1 MNNPLLPSGS
11 SSLEHRVTL
20 VCAVAGELAVS
31 LRDLWNPDRC
41 PAAFLPYLAW
51 AFSVDGWDEDWSEQD
66 KRRVV
71 REAFWL
77 HQRKGTIAAV
87 YRAVEY
93 HGFTAEVAE
102 WFDTGDPR
110 GTFRLEVDVNETGL
124 TGKVLTELERVVED
138 TKPVSRHISSFTIST
153 RTDGPFY
160 LGAALLPGDIVTVY
174 PQAHSA
180 AENLRYLGITHFDG
194 NYHFSGDD
202 DD

>member
-11 SSLEHRVTL
+11 SSLEHRVSL
-20 VCAVAGELAVS
+20 VCAAAGGLPVS
-31 LRDLWNPDRC
+31 LRDLWDPDRC

-71 REAFWL
+71 RDAFWL

-87 YRAVEY
+87 HRAVGY
-93 HGFTAEVAE
+93 HGFTAEVEE

-110 GTFRLEVDVNETGL
+110 GTFRLEVGVNETGL
-124 TGKVLTELERVVED
+124 TGKVLTELERVVEGA
-138 TKPVSRHISSFTIST
+138 KPVSRHISSFTIST

-160 LGAALLPGDIVTVY
+160 LGAALLPGDILTVY
-174 PQAHSA
+174 PKEHSA